1 MSKSKKMLLCVF
13 VVFLVSTILGVLLNM
28 LTGANEIYTFA
39 WKRLFPSSAMAA
51 YALFLYS
58 RDFIDS
64 AHQMGTRKLITAAAI
79 GGSLMVGLNLLFGLL
94 RAKIGGDLLTQNQE
108 ALNAA
113 AATLPIVAFFVS
125 VFCAPIVEETI
136 FRFIL
141 QGWLR
146 ERIKRGGAPI
156 SVIIAGTL
164 FALLHTG
171 TPVDLI
177 QYLPVGLLL
186 GAIYEKTQCISLL
199 ICIHSFNNLI
209 AFALQNM

>member
-1 MSKSKKMLLCVF
+1 
-13 VVFLVSTILGVLLNM
+13 
-28 LTGANEIYTFA
+28 
-39 WKRLFPSSAMAA
+39 
-51 YALFLYS
+51 
-58 RDFIDS
+58 
-64 AHQMGTRKLITAAAI
+64 
-79 GGSLMVGLNLLFGLL
+79 MVGLNLLFGLL

-108 ALNAA
+108 SLNAT
-113 AATLPIVAFFVS
+113 AATLPVVAFFVS
-125 VFCAPIVEETI
+125 LFCAPIVEETI

-146 ERIKRGGAPI
+146 ERIKQGGAPI

-186 GAIYEKTQCISLL
+186 GAIYEKTHCISLL